1 MVGCMVSAVNEL
13 EKPRLRGV
21 SHLVSF
27 FAALAAGAV
36 LIALVPTAARVG
48 LVIYTASLCTM
59 FGVSALYHRP
69 TWSPGARR
77 WMRRLDHAAI
87 FVLIAGTGTPFA
99 LLLPPDDGKKLL
111 ALLWIGAGVGVV
123 RAVVWIGA
131 PKVLVALLALAV
143 AWAAAPFFS
152 TLFHTLGAGTFAW
165 IAAGGV
171 LYTLG
176 ALAYAT
182 KRPNPWPRTFGYHEV
197 FHALTVFAAVCHF
210 VAVTRAVA

>member
-1 MVGCMVSAVNEL
+1 MTTAVNEL

-27 FAALAAGAV
+27 FVALAAGAV
-36 LIALVPTAARVG
+36 LIALVPAQVRAG
-48 LVIYTASLCTM
+48 LAIYTASLCTM
-59 FGVSALYHRP
+59 FGVSAAYHRP

-99 LLLPPDDGKKLL
+99 LLLPERDGKKML
-111 ALLWIGAGVGVV
+111 ALLWIGAAVGVV

-131 PKVLVALLALAV
+131 PKVLVALLALAM
-143 AWAAAPFFS
+143 AWASVPFFS
-152 TLFHTLGAGTFAW
+152 TLVAHLGAGTFGW

-197 FHALTVFAAVCHF
+197 FHALVVAGAVCHF